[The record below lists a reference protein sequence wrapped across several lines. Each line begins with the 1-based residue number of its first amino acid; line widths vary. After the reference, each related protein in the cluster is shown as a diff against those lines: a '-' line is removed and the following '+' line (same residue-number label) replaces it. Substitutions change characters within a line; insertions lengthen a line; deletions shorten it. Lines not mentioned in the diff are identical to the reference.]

1 LVTGPILRPLF
12 PERFMRCFFPLM
24 SRQAAAA
31 MAIVLSI
38 LALPIRASAQQVGV
52 QASVPTG
59 AAAQAPAK
67 QEPERGFFKV
77 LFVNLGDDLKHI
89 PRKNSLYWVA
99 AGAGLALAVH
109 PIDDDLNA
117 HLSGSFSDKFF
128 APGKVIGSFP
138 FVLGSSVLTYVV
150 GRAGDHPRV
159 KHLGSD
165 LIEATLLSEGITE
178 GIKVIVRRERP
189 VREDGTQAAGFSFPS
204 GHSAVTFAA
213 ATVLQQHLG
222 WKAAVPTYAAA
233 SYVAMSRLHDN
244 RHFASDVVAGAAEGI
259 IIGRSVTWHGR
270 NFYGAPLLGKGTA
283 GVMFSVK

>member
-1 LVTGPILRPLF
+1 MRRISLSTF
-12 PERFMRCFFPLM
+12 P
-24 SRQAAAA
+24 QTAAAA
-31 MAIVLSI
+31 AVVLTI
-38 LALPIRASAQQVGV
+38 LAAPVS
-52 QASVPTG
+52 
-59 AAAQAPAK
+59 AAAQQASLQAPAPAAPAAPAK
-67 QEPERGFFKV
+67 PDPEEHGFVKG
-77 LFVNLGDDLKHI
+77 LFVNLGDDLKHV

-99 AGAGLALAVH
+99 AGTALGLAVH

-117 HLSGSFSDKFF
+117 HLAGGFSDKFF

-138 FVLGSSVLTYVV
+138 FLLGTSIMTYVV

-165 LIEATLLSEGITE
+165 LLEATLLSEGITQ
-178 GIKVIVRRERP
+178 GIKAIVRRDRP
-189 VREDGTQAAGFSFPS
+189 IDEDGSHASGFSFPS

-222 WKAAVPTYAAA
+222 WKAAVPTYLVA

-244 RHFASDVVAGAAEGI
+244 RHFASDVVAGATEGI

-270 NFYGAPLLGKGTA
+270 NFYGTPMLGAGTA
-283 GVMFSVK
+283 GVMFSVQ